1 MSDLRLLLLLFLF
14 LPIMVSSAPW
24 RFPMAKPGCNDTCG
38 NNVTIPYPFGIGINC
53 AINEAYN
60 IICRASTTNNSR
72 SNSSKPYLS
81 KFDLEVLDVSLR
93 YQTITLNT
101 IVPQTCEN
109 DRRNDTLLNSTDL
122 SGSPFLFSKEFNKFV
137 LLGCGNALLNQ
148 KHDRQVLSGCTSM
161 CKISSNVS
169 GCYGINCCETS
180 IPYYLTDYQLN
191 FTISNFNNSCASAF
205 LADESWKPERF
216 SDPSIQ
222 RTLLSV
228 PVPVVLSWTLKSYS
242 LVQIPG
248 CSPKENALEVESNA
262 NLSSWQ
268 CECELLGTLTWLY
281 SINPYLDGAC
291 NYAYSEIM
299 GRGKKNRTAAIVG
312 ASVGV
317 GMIFLMIT
325 AFTLYKVVKK
335 RRNKKRKEKFFKR
348 NGGLLL
354 QQQLSAEE
362 GVIEKTMIFT
372 AKELNKASDG
382 FNENRILGQG
392 GQGTVY
398 KGMLTDGRI
407 VAIKKSKKVD
417 ESQLEQFINEVVIL
431 SQVNHRNVVKLLGC
445 CLETDVPLL
454 VYEFISNGTLFS
466 LIHNKN
472 DDEVAFTWSLRL
484 RIATEVAGALAYL
497 HSAISIPIYHRDMKS
512 SNILLDEKFIAKVSD
527 FGISMSVAI
536 DKTHLTTLV
545 KGTFGYLDP
554 EYFQSSQFTE
564 KSDVYS
570 FGVVLVELLTRQKAI
585 SSAGTGEAGNLSLAT
600 RFLVSMDQNSL
611 KEILDPQILDQRN
624 EREVTAVAKL
634 AERCLNLNGKK
645 RPTMKEVAIQLES
658 IKMSSVKSTTQE
670 NFQSPSFM
678 DGVSAVFSSDTNY
691 TWTTETDSST
701 SATDAH
707 PLLHTTV

>member
-1 MSDLRLLLLLFLF
+1 MRDLRLLLLLFLF
-14 LPIMVSSAPW
+14 LPIMVSSAPR

-38 NNVTIPYPFGIGINC
+38 NVIIPYPFGIGINC

-60 IICRASTTNNSR
+60 IICRDSTTTNLWF
-72 SNSSKPYLS
+72 NSSKPYLS
-81 KFDLEVLDVSLR
+81 KFDLEVLNVSLR

-101 IVPQTCEN
+101 IVPQTCAN
-109 DRRNDTLLNSTDL
+109 DRKNDILLNSTDL
-122 SGSPFLFSKEFNKFV
+122 NGSPFLFSKEFNKFV

-191 FTISNFNNSCASAF
+191 FTISDFNNSCASAF

-228 PVPVVLSWTLKSYS
+228 PVVLSWTLKRYS

-248 CSPKENALEVESNA
+248 CYTIANIHEVESNVT
-262 NLSSWQ
+262 LLSWQ
-268 CECELLGTLTWLY
+268 CECEIFKFATWFY
-281 SINPYLDGAC
+281 RINPYLDGAC
-291 NYAYSEIM
+291 NYAASEIR
-299 GRGKKNRTAAIVG
+299 GRGKNRTAAIVG

-466 LIHNKN
+466 LIHNEN
-472 DDEVAFTWSLRL
+472 DDEVPFTWSLRL

-527 FGISMSVAI
+527 FGTSMSVAI

-570 FGVVLVELLTRQKAI
+570 FGVVLVELLTRQKPI

-658 IKMSSVKSTTQE
+658 IKMSSVQSTTQE
-670 NFQSPSFM
+670 NFRSPSFM
-678 DGVSAVFSSDTNY
+678 DGESAVFSDTNY